1 MSAQSIAVYGA
12 GGFGKEV
19 RGMLEMQFQQL
30 NFAGYIDDFKN
41 LNPSITAN
49 SFDDVLLA
57 IASPKIRQQLV
68 ENWKLPQV
76 TFQRLISTDVSIH
89 PSVQIGKGSIICS
102 GTRLTVD
109 ITIGDFVIVNLNA
122 TIGHDV
128 VIRDYCSIM
137 PSVNISGNVVLQK
150 GVFVGT
156 GATILQGITIGEN
169 AIIGAGALI
178 TKDVPSH
185 STVIGVPGKIDSRF
199 TSI

>member
-1 MSAQSIAVYGA
+1 MSSQSIAVYGA

-30 NFAGYIDDFKN
+30 NFAGYIDDFKK
-41 LNPSITAN
+41 LDTSLKAN
-49 SFDDVLLA
+49 NFDDVLIA
-57 IASPKIRQQLV
+57 IAAPNIRRQLV
-68 ENWKLPQV
+68 ENWKLHPV
-76 TFQRLISTDVSIH
+76 TFQRLISTDVPIH
-89 PSVQIGKGSIICS
+89 PSVQIGKGSIICP

-109 ITIGDFVIVNLNA
+109 IAIGDFVIINLNA

-128 VIRDYCSIM
+128 VIHDYCSIM

-178 TKDVPSH
+178 TKDVPPLA
-185 STVIGVPGKIDSRF
+185 TVIGVPGRIDSRF